1 MPIAGPVAQ
10 PDEPVIVEI
19 DGLLWKPCPG
29 AEATAVEFEAAR
41 SLFIEVHREARW
53 NRWVEAGR
61 AADLEA
67 AMAVMG
73 QWTRA
78 EPGFRQKTPQEV
90 EEWLAS
96 WRAEFEDEQAERERQ
111 RRARAAGYD
120 EGRHH
125 ARLALLE
132 QQSFL
137 RGRIAERTGL
147 QNGTRFPAMEERRR
161 ATEIA
166 KLDAEVAEAEADII
180 ALQREMGDPETVVDV
195 NGWLPSQ
202 RREQALT
209 RFVYWRCD
217 EVQRLGAEVDRL
229 AAEAESADRTQR
241 RERRA
246 EADRVRR
253 KLEALRAMSPLEAKD
268 MCPDCFSP
276 ATGHGWSFGGVDLPG
291 CGPCPAWPRWAARL
305 RRTREIL
312 MSYQKRPEPVAAP
325 KPQPVAVIPSGKS
338 IDEVIEELGRIRAE
352 YPGAEVRRGNRNR
365 WEIWPSGNA
374 TPITEK
380 DS

>member
-1 MPIAGPVAQ
+1 MLIAGPIAQ
-10 PDEPVIVEI
+10 PDEPVVVEI

-29 AEATAVEFEAAR
+29 ATAAEFEAAR

-53 NRWVEAGR
+53 NRWVETER

-78 EPGFRQKTPQEV
+78 EPGFRQTAPQEV

-96 WRAEFEDEQAERERQ
+96 WKAEFEEEQADRERQ
-111 RRARAAGYD
+111 RQARAAGYD

-132 QQSFL
+132 QQSIL
-137 RGRIAERTGL
+137 TGRIAELTGL
-147 QNGTRFPAMEERRR
+147 QDGTRFPAMEEQRR
-161 ATEIA
+161 AAEIA
-166 KLDAEVAEAEADII
+166 KLDAEVAETEANII
-180 ALQREMGDPETVVDV
+180 ALQREVGAPETVVDV

-202 RREQALT
+202 RRELALT
-209 RFVYWRCD
+209 NFIYWRCD
-217 EVQRLGAEVDRL
+217 EVQRLRAEVNRL
-229 AAEAESADRTQR
+229 TAEAESADQTQR

-253 KLEALRAMSPLEAKD
+253 KFDALRAMSPLAAKD

-276 ATGHGWSFGGVDLPG
+276 ATGHGWSFGEFDFPVG
-291 CGPCPAWPRWAARL
+291 GPCPAWPRWAARL
-305 RRTREIL
+305 GRAREML
-312 MSYQKRPEPVAAP
+312 MSHQKRPEAVAAP
-325 KPQPVAVIPSGKS
+325 NPQPLAVISSGKS
-338 IDEVIEELGRIRAE
+338 IDEVIEELSRIRAE
-352 YPGAEVRRGNRNR
+352 HPGAEVRRGNRNR
-365 WEIWPSGNA
+365 WEIWPSRNT
-374 TPITEK
+374 TPDTEK
-380 DS
+380 DR

>member
-1 MPIAGPVAQ
+1 
-10 PDEPVIVEI
+10 
-19 DGLLWKPCPG
+19 
-29 AEATAVEFEAAR
+29 
-41 SLFIEVHREARW
+41 
-53 NRWVEAGR
+53 VEAER

-96 WRAEFEDEQAERERQ
+96 WEAEFEEEQAERERQ
-111 RRARAAGYD
+111 RQARAAGYD
-120 EGRHH
+120 ERRHH

-132 QQSFL
+132 QQSSL
-137 RGRIAERTGL
+137 TGRIAERTGL
-147 QNGTRFPAMEERRR
+147 QDGTRFPGMEDRRR
-161 ATEIA
+161 AVEIA
-166 KLDAEVAEAEADII
+166 KLEAEVVETEANII
-180 ALQREMGDPETVVDV
+180 GLQREVGDPETVVDV

-202 RREQALT
+202 RRELALT
-209 RFVYWRCD
+209 GFVYWRCD
-217 EVQRLGAEVDRL
+217 EVQRLSAEVDRL
-229 AAEAESADRTQR
+229 AAEADSADRTQR
-241 RERRA
+241 RECRA
-246 EADRVRR
+246 AADRVRR
-253 KLEALRAMSPLEAKD
+253 KFEALRAMSPLEAKD

-276 ATGHGWSFGGVDLPG
+276 VTGHGWSFGEMDSPG

-305 RRTREIL
+305 RRAREIL
-312 MSYQKRPEPVAAP
+312 MSHQRRPEAVAVP
-325 KPQPVAVIPSGKS
+325 KPQPLAVIPSGKS
-338 IDEVIEELGRIRAE
+338 VDEVIEELGRLRAE